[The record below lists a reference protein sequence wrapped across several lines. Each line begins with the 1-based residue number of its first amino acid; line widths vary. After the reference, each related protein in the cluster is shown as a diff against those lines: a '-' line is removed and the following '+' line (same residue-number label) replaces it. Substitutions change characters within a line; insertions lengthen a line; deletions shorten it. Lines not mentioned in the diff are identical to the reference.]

1 MSFEIGC
8 VSSRAVRADWRQRG
22 ARFRSSAHPAGP
34 DVFSF
39 LVSLLAFGLVAS
51 FALLALFAFFA
62 SFALFALFAL
72 LTLFALFSFL
82 YSLAPWV
89 HPP

>member
-1 MSFEIGC
+1 MLGDQLCASKGGSAGC
-8 VSSRAVRADWRQRG
+8 RQRG

-39 LVSLLAFGLVAS
+39 LVSLLAFGLVAL
-51 FALLALFAFFA
+51 FALFALFAFFA